1 MTRAL
6 PVPSVLGMIL
16 ACAVASVL
24 LLLALAAGWM
34 FFVAWSDFGNLR
46 CGDVT
51 PADWDGMNSNCSDAA
66 WLMWRA
72 GPVAL
77 VGAIGAG
84 LMTKGM
90 RRA

>member
-6 PVPSVLGMIL
+6 PVLAVLGTVL
-16 ACAVASVL
+16 ACAVAGVL
-24 LLLALAAGWM
+24 LLLTLAAGWM

-51 PADWDGMNSNCSDAA
+51 SADWAGMNGNCADAA

-72 GPVAL
+72 GPLAL
-77 VGAIGAG
+77 VCAMGAG
-84 LMTKGM
+84 LVTW
-90 RRA
+90 RVRHA